1 MWILV
6 VIAIFVL
13 IGVWD
18 HFYGPKQPPKPK
30 FRPWTPEINKL
41 NEKLYRDREANDCQ
55 RGSTESSEDRPRTQ
69 EAVFRCAPGVVY
81 DEFTH
86 YRGEAGASDYPPD
99 WDARR
104 DKVKQ
109 RDGFRCQ
116 VAGCPNLEGLDVHH
130 IEMIANGGSH
140 ALENLTCLCIVHH
153 WMLPDHE
160 LVRARLP
167 EQKNLRRFN
176 MRRAHWRR
184 TNGRL
189 TKVKATFERYAKCS
203 VADCES
209 IRDTYDLRCPKC
221 ESSGIHFAIFGDELV
236 AGCFGCRSAW
246 KMRRD
251 LLAEEVGTLFGSIF
265 KTWADVGGGFRF
277 DLDNLPDRRF
287 EQTVLCNRCADFARI
302 GIFVPRRGQFGPF
315 HGCINFDRHD
325 CRNSLERQ
333 QRH

>member
-41 NEKLYRDREANDCQ
+41 NEKLYRDREANDRQ
-55 RGSTESSEDRPRTQ
+55 GGSAESTEDRPRTQ
-69 EAVFRCAPGVVY
+69 ESVFRCAPGVVY

-130 IEMIANGGSH
+130 IQMISKGGSH
-140 ALENLTCLCIVHH
+140 ALDNLTCLCIVHH

-160 LVRARLP
+160 LVSERQP
-167 EQKNLRRFN
+167 EEKNLRRFK
-176 MRRAHWRR
+176 MRRAHLRLV
-184 TNGRL
+184 NGRL
-189 TKVKATFERYAKCS
+189 TPVKATFERYVKCS
-203 VADCES
+203 VAECEA
-209 IRDTYDLRCPKC
+209 IRDTYDLRCPNC
-221 ESSGIHFAIFGDELV
+221 NSAGVHFAIFGKDLV
-236 AGCFGCRSAW
+236 AGCLGCRSAW
-246 KMRRD
+246 KMRH
-251 LLAEEVGTLFGSIF
+251 LLAEEVGTLLGSIF
-265 KTWADVGGGFRF
+265 KTWADVGGRFSF
-277 DLDNLPDRRF
+277 DLDRLPDRNF
-287 EQTVLCNRCADFARI
+287 EQIVLCNRCADFARI
-302 GIFVPRRGQFGPF
+302 GIFEPINGQFGVF
-315 HGCINFDRHD
+315 HGCIHFRRHE

-333 QRH
+333 QRR

>member
-6 VIAIFVL
+6 VIVIFVL

-41 NEKLYRDREANDCQ
+41 NENLYRGREANDYQ
-55 RGSTESSEDRPRTQ
+55 RGSTESTEDRPRTQ

-86 YRGEAGASDYPPD
+86 YRGENGASDYPPD

-116 VAGCPNLEGLDVHH
+116 VAGCPNLESLDVHH

-160 LVRARLP
+160 LVRERLP

-184 TNGRL
+184 TNSRL

-209 IRDTYDLRCPKC
+209 IRDTYDLRCPQY
-221 ESSGIHFAIFGDELV
+221 ESSGLHFAIFGQVLV
-236 AGCFGCRSAW
+236 AGCLGCRSAW
-246 KMRRD
+246 KIRRD
-251 LLAEEVGTLFGSIF
+251 LLA
-265 KTWADVGGGFRF
+265 
-277 DLDNLPDRRF
+277 
-287 EQTVLCNRCADFARI
+287 
-302 GIFVPRRGQFGPF
+302 
-315 HGCINFDRHD
+315 
-325 CRNSLERQ
+325 
-333 QRH
+333 